1 MAMEA
6 MLSEFDYFTPT
17 IIQSAVVGEYD
28 DVISPVNAINPSAS
42 TGLNT
47 LEFNIPGAADLYR
60 DLNNSYLMVKVKIV
74 QASGASLAG
83 DAKVAPVNLFL
94 HSLFSNA
101 SVTLCGKEI
110 SEKDTLYPYRAYLET
125 LLTYNPDVLKS
136 RMVAEGWCKDDAG
149 TADNLVLVDD
159 TTNNIKAN
167 AGFVERNKLA
177 AASPTLV
184 LVGRPHVDLFHQAL
198 DLPPNCAITLK
209 LTPSSGAF
217 HIMEASTGTTKVVLQ
232 EARLFVRTKKVAP
245 ELVLA
250 HKEMLQKGNMRF
262 PLNRVTVS
270 RYGIATGFKSI
281 SIPMN
286 FPAKLP
292 KRLFIGLV
300 ANVASGGQRDK
311 NPFNFQNFGLEDL
324 TLTVNGVQ
332 VPMSGLQMDF
342 EKKDYMRAYL
352 STLQA
357 LGCDN
362 DNRAIDITPKDFAG
376 GFTIYGFKV
385 APGPVDGAVHTLAN
399 SVGSISA
406 NLTFASALTENVDMI
421 VLAETPAILEI
432 DKLSSVNLV

>member
-1 MAMEA
+1 

-17 IIQSAVVGEYD
+17 VIQSAIVGEYD
-28 DVISPVNAINPSAS
+28 DVIAPLNAINPTTS

-60 DLNNSYLMVKVKIV
+60 DLNNSYLMIKAK
-74 QASGASLAG
+74 LTAG
-83 DAKVAPVNLFL
+83 DGTDLADAVKVAPVNLTL

-125 LLTYNPDVLKS
+125 ILTYDRNVLAT
-136 RMVAEGWCKDDAG
+136 RMVSEGWHKDDAIRIENL
-149 TADNLVLVDD
+149 TIVKEATKADP
-159 TTNNIKAN
+159 N
-167 AGFVERNKLA
+167 AGFAERQKMINASA
-177 AASPTLV
+177 AFV
-184 LVGRPHVDLFHQAL
+184 LLGRPHVDLFHQPL
-198 DLPPNCAITLK
+198 DLPPNCGLTLK
-209 LTPSSGAF
+209 LTPSPGAF
-217 HIMEASTGTTKVVLQ
+217 HLMEVATGTTKVVLL

-270 RYGIATGFKSI
+270 KYGIASGFKSV

-292 KRLFIGLV
+292 KRLFMGLV
-300 ANVASGGQRDK
+300 SNAATSGARDK
-311 NPFNFQNFGLEDL
+311 NPFNFQHFKLQDL
-324 TLTVNGVQ
+324 TVTVNGVQ
-332 VPMSGLQMDF
+332 VPMNGLTMDYT
-342 EKKDYMRAYL
+342 KKDYTRAYL
-352 STLQA
+352 NTLQA
-357 LGCDN
+357 LGIDT
-362 DNRAIDITPKDFAG
+362 DNRAIDISPGDFG
-376 GFTIYGFKV
+376 SGYTIYGFKI

-399 SVGSISA
+399 SVGSIVA
-406 NLTFASALTENVDMI
+406 NLTFAEALTENVDLI

-432 DKLSSVNLV
+432 DKLTSVNLL

>member
-1 MAMEA
+1 

-17 IIQSAVVGEYD
+17 VIQSAIVGEYD
-28 DVISPVNAINPSAS
+28 DVISPVNAINPSTS

-60 DLNNSYLMVKVKIV
+60 DLNNSYLMVKIKIV
-74 QASGASLAG
+74 KTDGTALAA
-83 DAKVAPVNLFL
+83 DAKIAPVNLTL
-94 HSLFSNA
+94 HSLFNNA

-125 LLTYNPDVLKS
+125 LLTYNKNVLNT
-136 RMVAEGWCKDDAG
+136 RMASEGWQKDDA
-149 TADNLVLVDD
+149 ALIE
-159 TTNNIKAN
+159 NITLAKANGQPDPN
-167 AGFVERNKLA
+167 AGFIARQKLA
-177 AASPTLV
+177 GASPAFV
-184 LVGRPHVDLFHQAL
+184 LLGRPHVDLFHQPL
-198 DLPPNCAITLK
+198 DLPPNCGLTLK
-209 LTPSSGAF
+209 LTPSPTAF
-217 HIMEASTGTTKVVLQ
+217 HLMEVENGSSKVVLL

-270 RYGIATGFKSI
+270 RYGIATGFKSV

-300 ANVASGGQRDK
+300 SNLASSGQRDK
-311 NPFNFQNFGLEDL
+311 NPFNFQNFSLQDL
-324 TLTVNGVQ
+324 TVTVNGVQ
-332 VPMSGLQMDF
+332 VPMNGLEMDF
-342 EKKDYMRAYL
+342 AKKDYMRAYL
-352 STLQA
+352 NTLQA
-357 LGCDN
+357 LGLDT
-362 DNRAIDITPKDFAG
+362 DNRAIDITPDEFG
-376 GFTIYGFKV
+376 GGYTIYGFKV

-399 SVGSISA
+399 SVGSIVA
-406 NLTFASALTENVDMI
+406 NLTFATALTENVDMI

-432 DKLSSVNLV
+432 DKLSGVNLL